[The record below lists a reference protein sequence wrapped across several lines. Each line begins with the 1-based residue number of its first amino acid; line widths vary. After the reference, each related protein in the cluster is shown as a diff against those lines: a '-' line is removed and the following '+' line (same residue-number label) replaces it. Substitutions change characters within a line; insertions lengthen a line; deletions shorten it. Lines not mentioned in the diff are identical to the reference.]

1 MRVLIFFDL
10 PVKTVAERK
19 AYATF
24 RKNLLREGFITVQ
37 ESVYSRIATTR
48 ESAGFLEGR
57 VASFVPEEGLVQS
70 LIITEKQYASIKFLL
85 GNRIED
91 VRNSDERTVII

>member
-19 AYATF
+19 AYAT
-24 RKNLLREGFITVQ
+24 LLEGFIMVQ

>member
-24 RKNLLREGFITVQ
+24 RKNLLREGFIM
-37 ESVYSRIATTR
+37 
-48 ESAGFLEGR
+48 
-57 VASFVPEEGLVQS
+57 VQS
-70 LIITEKQYASIKFLL
+70 NFF
-85 GNRIED
+85 
-91 VRNSDERTVII
+91 

>member
-24 RKNLLREGFITVQ
+24 RKNLLREGFIMVQ

-70 LIITEKQYASIKFLL
+70 DYYGKAICFNQISFRKS
-85 GNRIED
+85 N
-91 VRNSDERTVII
+91 

>member
-24 RKNLLREGFITVQ
+24 RKNLLREGFIMVQ

-70 LIITEKQYASIKFLL
+70 LIIMKSNMLQSNFF
-85 GNRIED
+85 
-91 VRNSDERTVII
+91 